1 MAKTTT
7 KTSTAKKST
16 STKSTAASSKSSTAK
31 KSTSS
36 SKSSTAKKT
45 TTAKKN
51 TSSGTSMKLTAAEK
65 TLVELYRAADTETK
79 KAATKLLKE
88 QKSDL
93 EKMVSSV
100 LNNKDV
106 KKVVSSFLK

>member
-1 MAKTTT
+1 
-7 KTSTAKKST
+7 
-16 STKSTAASSKSSTAK
+16 
-31 KSTSS
+31 
-36 SKSSTAKKT
+36 
-45 TTAKKN
+45 
-51 TSSGTSMKLTAAEK
+51 MKLTAAEK

>member
-1 MAKTTT
+1 MAT
-7 KTSTAKKST
+7 
-16 STKSTAASSKSSTAK
+16 TKSTGTK
-31 KSTSS
+31 KT
-36 SKSSTAKKT
+36 SSTAKKT
-45 TTAKKN
+45 ASAKKTTAAKK
-51 TSSGTSMKLTAAEK
+51 TTSSKSSSGTSMKLTAAEK

-106 KKVVSSFLK
+106 KKVVSSLLK

>member
-1 MAKTTT
+1 MAT
-7 KTSTAKKST
+7 
-16 STKSTAASSKSSTAK
+16 TKSTGTKKTSSTAK
-31 KSTSS
+31 KTAS
-36 SKSSTAKKT
+36 AKKT
-45 TTAKKN
+45 TTAKKTTAAKKT
-51 TSSGTSMKLTAAEK
+51 TSSKSSSSTSMKLTAAEK

-88 QKSDL
+88 QKSDR

-106 KKVVSSFLK
+106 KKVVSSLLK